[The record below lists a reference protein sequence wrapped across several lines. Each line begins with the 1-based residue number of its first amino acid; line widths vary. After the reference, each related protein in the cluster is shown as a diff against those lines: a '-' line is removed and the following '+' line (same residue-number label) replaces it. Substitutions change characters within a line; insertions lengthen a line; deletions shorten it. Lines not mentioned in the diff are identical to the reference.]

1 MYNYIIMSSAALS
14 TSEYKGGNKV
24 ASEVAMGGRRKK
36 NRSMRKVRGS
46 RRMKRTNKR
55 RSTRSKK

>member
-1 MYNYIIMSSAALS
+1 MSSAALS